1 MDKENSPHRENQ
13 QKTNQEVGDSSFRS
27 DLSFTPV
34 RNYHGDLSFATS
46 SGFGSDFSS
55 DNETSRTRFF
65 YDYSSS
71 TDSILLLTPSP
82 RKYNL
87 LHHASSI
94 ASTANGGWKQTPRRN
109 RSSKLSAFQL
119 SEPEVTPPSKEFR
132 VSARTEEE
140 NAEVLEGTRK
150 RRSSSQRRKRRSSG
164 RFLRHEYTEQQAD
177 GSEMSRIGIRSDGD
191 LGDEENGGLNDQ
203 HSDTGHDLLQ
213 MTPIPHAQ
221 LLLRQYNT
229 ITQPETEPQVEV
241 KEEDNEPSTTSRRRS
256 ARRSMGSTSYSQ
268 QNMLKT
274 TKHLTLSDLE
284 SSEDEVELPELTF
297 RLEPGEGVSVRQNPD
312 GSFVGGLDL
321 EGSGPGLAD
330 DDLEAPPEMRTF
342 RVDNGDDG
350 RKLLRAEEQQNILG
364 DLEDHH
370 EEVEQQVERVS
381 TTFQSNRIEREE
393 QDLSQFTPEEIER
406 SILSKPRRVI
416 RDTEPAPEPEEEVVP
431 YGDILGEEEE
441 YYDDDVPENGEVYYP
456 ELNTEIE
463 EDEEPQGNFGD
474 VNGAYEQA
482 GYDEDNYQE
491 PGEQYEEHEGQEYYN
506 EDNYPEND
514 IHGETDGAGDMYQTG
529 TTNEQYEQ
537 EIEEEYLAQ
546 EAGHPQKHVSFNEEE
561 RQFTEEEH
569 ALNEHG
575 DEDQPQDIEPSPSH
589 QSHRGRQV
597 ERLYPVIHEA
607 SSPRRNVEPPLTSNS
622 PPLSYPSITS
632 RSPLFQ
638 PKPAFAVDQTQDRP
652 PPMLKRKVADT
663 SMAAAGGSSQSP
675 EQSMVAETTM
685 NMGVPK
691 SERLLR
697 RRPRQ
702 KRRRL
707 ELEWGAQHWSRLNEC
722 LKKKNRNQ
730 GDAAEG
736 ADDGNEQQQEEEQEY
751 DFLPSVPLRV
761 RNAFPEFPRLELARR
776 MLALNRVIAMKKK
789 LHQQQL
795 EKQQL

>member
-1 MDKENSPHRENQ
+1 MDKEISLHRETQ
-13 QKTNQEVGDSSFRS
+13 QKTNQEVGDSSFSS

-34 RNYHGDLSFATS
+34 KNYRGDLSFATS
-46 SGFGSDFSS
+46 SGFGSDFSG
-55 DNETSRTRFF
+55 DNDNSRTRFF

-87 LHHASSI
+87 LQYASSI

-119 SEPEVTPPSKEFR
+119 KEPEVTPPSKEFR
-132 VSARTEEE
+132 VSARTEGETG
-140 NAEVLEGTRK
+140 EVLKDTRK

-177 GSEMSRIGIRSDGD
+177 GSEMSKIGIRSDGD
-191 LGDEENGGLNDQ
+191 LGDEENGELDDPN
-203 HSDTGHDLLQ
+203 SDTGHDLLQ

-229 ITQPETEPQVEV
+229 LSEPETEPQVEV
-241 KEEDNEPSTTSRRRS
+241 KEEDKELSTTSRRRS

-274 TKHLTLSDLE
+274 TKYLTLSDLE
-284 SSEDEVELPELTF
+284 SSEEEVELPELTF

-312 GSFVGGLDL
+312 GSYVGGLDL

-342 RVDNGDDG
+342 RVENGDDE
-350 RKLLRAEEQQNILG
+350 RKFLRAEEQQNILG
-364 DLEDHH
+364 DLDDHH
-370 EEVEQQVERVS
+370 EEVEVQVERVS
-381 TTFQSNRIEREE
+381 TTFQTNRIEREE
-393 QDLSQFTPEEIER
+393 QDLSQFTTEEIER

-416 RDTEPAPEPEEEVVP
+416 RDPEPAPSHEEEEAP
-431 YGDILGEEEE
+431 YGDMLEEDEE
-441 YYDDDVPENGEVYYP
+441 GYDVPANGEVYYP
-456 ELNTEIE
+456 ELNPEIE
-463 EDEEPQGNFGD
+463 DDDEPQGYYED
-474 VNGAYEQA
+474 VNGVYEQA
-482 GYDEDNYQE
+482 AYKEVNYQKSL
-491 PGEQYEEHEGQEYYN
+491 EQCQEHEEEEYFH
-506 EDNYPEND
+506 EDEYPEIT
-514 IHGETDGAGDMYQTG
+514 IHGNADDAGDMNQTG

-546 EAGHPQKHVSFNEEE
+546 DAGHSQVHVSFNEKE
-561 RQFTEEEH
+561 RQLMDEDH
-569 ALNEHG
+569 ALNEQG
-575 DEDQPQDIEPSPSH
+575 DDDQPQALEPSPSR
-589 QSHRGRQV
+589 QSHQRRHV
-597 ERLYPVIHEA
+597 ERIYPVIHEA
-607 SSPRRNVEPPLTSNS
+607 SSPRREVEPALASNS
-622 PPLSYPSITS
+622 PLLSYSSIPTM
-632 RSPLFQ
+632 SPLFQ
-638 PKPAFAVDQTQDRP
+638 PKPTFAVDQSEDRP

-663 SMAAAGGSSQSP
+663 SMAAAAGSSQSP
-675 EQSMVAETTM
+675 EQHMAAETTM
-685 NMGVPK
+685 NMGAPK

-697 RRPRQ
+697 GPRQ

-707 ELEWGAQHWSRLNEC
+707 ELDWGAEHWSRLNEC

-730 GDAAEG
+730 GDAEDAEG
-736 ADDGNEQQQEEEQEY
+736 FDMAQEQEY

-761 RNAFPEFPRLELARR
+761 RNEFPEFPRLELARR

-789 LHQQQL
+789 QHHQQQQQQR
-795 EKQQL
+795 EKQQH